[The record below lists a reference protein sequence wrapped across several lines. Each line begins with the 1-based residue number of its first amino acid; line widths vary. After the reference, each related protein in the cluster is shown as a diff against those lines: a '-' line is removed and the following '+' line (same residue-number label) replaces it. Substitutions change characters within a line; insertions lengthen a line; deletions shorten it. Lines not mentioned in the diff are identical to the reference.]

1 MTFAVN
7 YVGAPFNTPL
17 KENRYFALSI
27 NWSVL
32 AFILLVLDI
41 PPGAPLEDDARVPAA
56 WKLMF

>member
-41 PPGAPLEDDARVPAA
+41 PPGTPPEHDARVSAT
-56 WKLMF
+56 